1 MQRLQSPNDSIIFV
15 TSGKKNPV
23 ARKLL
28 QFSHNRLA
36 VEDSNTCAPKL
47 DLLIFIWLL
56 ESKIWLNLWSK
67 IVRRLELKRSL
78 KPAFQ

>member
-23 ARKLL
+23 ARKVL
-28 QFSHNRLA
+28 QFSHNGLA

-56 ESKIWLNLWSK
+56 ESNLWSK

>member
-28 QFSHNRLA
+28 QFSHNGLA
-36 VEDSNTCAPKL
+36 VEDSNACAPKL

>member
-28 QFSHNRLA
+28 QFSHNGLA

-56 ESKIWLNLWSK
+56 ESNLWSK